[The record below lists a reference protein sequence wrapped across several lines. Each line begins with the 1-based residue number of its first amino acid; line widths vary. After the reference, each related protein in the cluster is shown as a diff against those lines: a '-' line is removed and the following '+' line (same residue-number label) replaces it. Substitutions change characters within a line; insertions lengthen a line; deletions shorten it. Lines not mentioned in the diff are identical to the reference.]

1 MSTQEK
7 LEKLLDDMVDMAQ
20 NDVDAGSTPNKD
32 MITGIVNLYKA
43 LDSSKADKTPKVAW
57 KEES

>member
-1 MSTQEK
+1 MNTQEK

-20 NDVDAGSTPNKD
+20 NDVDTGSTPNKD

-43 LDSSKADKTPKVAW
+43 LDSSKADKAPKVAW